1 MKNCLTANVV
11 KGSARYKLDKIKI
24 LLAAQILNSLD
35 VGWLPEDIILTT
47 NFDYDLYGVKA
58 HRIEFNPLCPT
69 ASKMYGVRYAL
80 RQCDCLWSHD
90 LDAWQNVWFDCPE
103 IKDVGAATYDN
114 RKFNGGSIFWKKSA
128 TDLLD
133 KIIDMLEAEE
143 ATYEENVLNRVF
155 KDKKNKERVTKL
167 NFTYNVGCSNYRQR
181 WGDSDKTNG
190 QIRVAHFHPYN
201 RIAWETHALDRCHL
215 GVKGISDRLEALLR
229 AHYKLADELKENNN
243 GNNVGST
250 NHSVGL

>member
-201 RIAWETHALDRCHL
+201 RIAWETHALDRCKL
-215 GVKGISDRLEALLR
+215 GIKGISDRLESLLR
-229 AHYKLADELKENNN
+229 AHYKLADELKEKS
-243 GNNVGST
+243 GIK
-250 NHSVGL
+250 

>member
-215 GVKGISDRLEALLR
+215 GVKGISDRLESLLR
-229 AHYKLADELKENNN
+229 AHYPLATELKEAAA
-243 GNNVGST
+243 NV
-250 NHSVGL
+250 V